1 MKSRTEM
8 LRLFTLI
15 SETLFYFGDRRLLCA
30 WYR

>member
-8 LRLFTLI
+8 LRLFTL